1 MSEETVNVQEQQ
13 REAEGAPQKIE
24 GFDLLETIP
33 EFATEESN
41 ALREEVENKKTES
54 VTKTQEEIDAEKEQT
69 EADKALEAGK
79 EGEEKTDENQEST
92 QTEEEGFVSKDEL
105 EGKTDEGQDGT
116 FKYLAEQLG
125 YEVPA
130 DFKEEEGFTA
140 FKALQQAEM
149 AKVKESSFNEGK
161 ESVFSTLRPDVRAAL
176 ELAQN
181 YGELT
186 LQEIVQPTIEIDNFL
201 KMSDAELVREE
212 LKAAN
217 PKWTDDILDR
227 EMEMLS
233 EKDGAVEHNAAKIRA
248 TLEQSKEEIQL
259 EHTAKLTKYQEMAQ
273 QAKLQDRQ
281 KEVESL
287 KTALDRVPTF
297 LDKKLTDTDKQFL
310 IQKAQAGYLEQLK
323 NDPDRLAK
331 AMLFDQFGEK
341 GLKHYRDRVAQE
353 VRLEHKANLHNVP
366 PTKDGTGNRTVVTKP
381 ITNQW
386 DVLDKEF
393 GGE

>member
-41 ALREEVENKKTES
+41 ALREEVDNKKTES
-54 VTKTQEEIDAEKEQT
+54 VTKTQEEIDAETEQAET
-69 EADKALEAGK
+69 DKALETSK
-79 EGEEKTDENQEST
+79 EGEAKTDENQESAE
-92 QTEEEGFVSKDEL
+92 TEEEGFVSKDEL
-105 EGKTDEGQDGT
+105 EGNTDESQDGT

-130 DFKEEEGFTA
+130 EFNEDFES
-140 FKALQQAEM
+140 FKALQE
-149 AKVKESSFNEGK
+149 AKMNEVKESSFNEGK
-161 ESVFSTLRPDVRAAL
+161 ESVFSTLRPEVRAAL

-217 PKWTDDILDR
+217 PKWTDEIVDR

-233 EKDGAVEHNAAKIRA
+233 EKEGAIEHAAAKVRA

-259 EHTAKLTKYQEMAQ
+259 EHTAKLTQYQEMAQ